1 MSSVFQIRVRD
12 SRKFVFDRRKSNRV
26 KKKIIKFPANFVHK
40 VNIIACGANL

>member
-12 SRKFVFDRRKSNRV
+12 SHKFVFDRGKSNRV
-26 KKKIIKFPANFVHK
+26 KQKNNKIPLNFVHK